1 MKYINPVLL
10 VALILGVFLINAVA
24 KATPVADLQ
33 PTVQMSQEEQL
44 QASAEWESV
53 LDFLQAS
60 DRYAGPGA
68 RATSCHTT
76 GMASYYG
83 MELHGRR
90 TASGQIF
97 NAHGISAAHRS
108 LPFGTQVRV
117 TSLSTGRSVV
127 VRIND
132 RGPFVKGRII
142 DLSAGAARAIGLS
155 LGHVRLECL

>member
-10 VALILGVFLINAVA
+10 VALILSVFLINAVA
-24 KATPVADLQ
+24 KATPAADLP
-33 PTVQMSQEEQL
+33 PTVQLSQEEQL
-44 QASAEWESV
+44 KASAEWESV
-53 LDFLQAS
+53 LDFLQAG
-60 DRYAGPGA
+60 DRFAGPGA

-83 MELHGRR
+83 KELHGRR

-97 NAHGISAAHRS
+97 NAYGISAAHRS

-117 TSLSTGRSVV
+117 TSLSSGRSIV

-132 RGPFVKGRII
+132 RGPFVRGRII

-155 LGHVRLECL
+155 LGRVRLECL